1 MGVEPFLTA
10 SAVDC
15 VIAQRL
21 ARRLCVRCKE
31 PVQVDEEVLVGM
43 RFPFEHAPEDEIRFH
58 KAVGCHRCGGTG
70 YRGRIGVY
78 ELMLVTDRIKE
89 MILRHASTG
98 EIQRAAEEEGM
109 VRLRSDGL
117 LKAAEGVTTI
127 EEVLRTVV

>member
-1 MGVEPFLTA
+1 MGVEPFLTS

-31 PVQVDEEVLVGM
+31 PVEIEEEILAGM
-43 RFPFEHAPEDEIRFH
+43 RFPFEHASEDELRFH
-58 KAVGCHRCGGTG
+58 RAVGCDWCGGTG

-78 ELMLVTDRIKE
+78 ELMLVTNKIKE

-98 EIQRAAEEEGM
+98 EIQHVAEEEGM